1 MTMVMSRMIMKAHR
15 GLVQHQAVVLQV
27 AAMAQVPRLLVLQVQ
42 GMRVQVVLQVGI
54 SSRLQEVVVRVRVGQ
69 RQQR

>member
-1 MTMVMSRMIMKAHR
+1 MKAHR